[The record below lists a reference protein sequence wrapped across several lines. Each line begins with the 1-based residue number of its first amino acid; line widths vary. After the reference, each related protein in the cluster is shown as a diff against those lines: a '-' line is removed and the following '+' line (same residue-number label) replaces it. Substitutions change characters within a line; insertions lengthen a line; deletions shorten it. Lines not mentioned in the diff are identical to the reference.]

1 MNDSKYI
8 VDPEGRRDGCLGN
21 LIRYGFG
28 GGIIALLLWVL
39 FGMVG

>member
-1 MNDSKYI
+1 MNSKYI

-28 GGIIALLLWVL
+28 GALTAALVWLALSII
-39 FGMVG
+39 